1 MHILAYYC
9 LQGNYFANF
18 LTYFSIKSEPII
30 HRRYLIVFMRK
41 NIEFFGAKEEE
52 MPTERAF
59 IQNKINKDVLS
70 T

>member
-1 MHILAYYC
+1 
-9 LQGNYFANF
+9 
-18 LTYFSIKSEPII
+18 
-30 HRRYLIVFMRK
+30 MRK